1 MELPL
6 ARGTIARWS
15 EGVNSIAQPKRSKN
29 LNYGGDLPNVRD
41 VRAELDLRRSVN
53 VVQALLVATTACAAA
68 LVIGAVVK
76 LWLGAGV
83 AELPR
88 SAKER
93 AAPSEQARKQ
103 KADYSAIFERN
114 LFGSEPIV
122 DTSGS
127 GPAAHAD
134 LLLRGTAQF
143 NGTGYAVIE
152 NADSGLQQL
161 FAIGDVVFDGPKL
174 VAVDKRTATVLRGG
188 RRVVL
193 EITESESTPSAAGD
207 ASAAAPAG
215 NGIRQVGDNRF
226 LVDRGEVDH
235 SIENLSTVVTQMRAV
250 PYLKDGKSIGFRVFN
265 IRAGSLFER
274 MGLKNGD
281 VIQAVNGTTLDDPTR
296 ALSLLDEVQTADE
309 VSVDLLRDD
318 HPNTLT
324 YSIR

>member
-1 MELPL
+1 
-6 ARGTIARWS
+6 
-15 EGVNSIAQPKRSKN
+15 
-29 LNYGGDLPNVRD
+29 
-41 VRAELDLRRSVN
+41 VRAELDLRRTVN
-53 VVQALLVATTACAAA
+53 VLQGLLVATTACAAA
-68 LVIGAVVK
+68 LVIGAATK
-76 LWLGAGV
+76 LWLGSGVTDTPRAGT
-83 AELPR
+83 
-88 SAKER
+88 KEQ
-93 AAPSEQARKQ
+93 AQPSEQGRKAR
-103 KADYSAIFERN
+103 ADYSAIFERN

-122 DTSGS
+122 DTAG
-127 GPAAHAD
+127 GPAAAVHTE

-143 NGTGYAVIE
+143 GGTGYAVIE

-161 FAIGDVVFDGPKL
+161 FAVGDAVFDGPKL
-174 VAVDKRTATVLRGG
+174 VAVDARTATIVRGG

-193 EITESESTPSAAGD
+193 EITESDVQTSAA
-207 ASAAAPAG
+207 SEAPAAEG
-215 NGIRQVGDNRF
+215 AAGSSIRQVGDNRY

-296 ALSLLDEVQTADE
+296 ALALLDEVQTADE
-309 VSVDLLRDD
+309 ISVDLLRDD

>member
-1 MELPL
+1 
-6 ARGTIARWS
+6 
-15 EGVNSIAQPKRSKN
+15 
-29 LNYGGDLPNVRD
+29 LNYGKDLPNVPG
-41 VRAELDLRRSVN
+41 VRPELDLRRGVN
-53 VVQALLVATTACAAA
+53 VAHGLLVAATACAAA
-68 LVIGAVVK
+68 LAIGSATK
-76 LWLGAGV
+76 LWLGSGV
-83 AELPR
+83 ADAPR
-88 SAKER
+88 AGAKER
-93 AAPSEQARKQ
+93 AGPSEQKGKQ
-103 KADYSAIFERN
+103 RADYSAIFERN

-122 DTSGS
+122 ETASG
-127 GPAAHAD
+127 GPAAHSD

-143 NGTGYAVIE
+143 EGTGYAVIE

-161 FAIGDVVFDGPKL
+161 FAVGDLVFDGPKL
-174 VAVDKRTATVLRGG
+174 VAVDARTATVLRGG

-193 EITESESTPSAAGD
+193 EITESDVQASASSEAPGAAAG
-207 ASAAAPAG
+207 AG
-215 NGIRQVGDNRF
+215 GNTIRQVGDNRY

-296 ALSLLDEVQTADE
+296 ALALLDEVQTADE

>member
-1 MELPL
+1 
-6 ARGTIARWS
+6 
-15 EGVNSIAQPKRSKN
+15 
-29 LNYGGDLPNVRD
+29 
-41 VRAELDLRRSVN
+41 VRAELDLRRTVN
-53 VVQALLVATTACAAA
+53 LVQALLVATTACAAA
-68 LVIGAVVK
+68 LVIGAAAR
-76 LWLGAGV
+76 LWLGTEVADSPRAG
-83 AELPR
+83 
-88 SAKER
+88 AKEQ
-93 AAPSEQARKQ
+93 AEPAEQAHKAR
-103 KADYSAIFERN
+103 ADYSAIFERN

-122 DTSGS
+122 DTGS
-127 GPAAHAD
+127 GAVAHAD

-143 NGTGYAVIE
+143 GGTGYAVIE

-161 FAIGDVVFDGPKL
+161 FAVGDAVFDGPKL
-174 VAVDKRTATVLRGG
+174 VAVEARTATLMRGG
-188 RRVVL
+188 RKVVL
-193 EITESESTPSAAGD
+193 EITESNAEAATGDSTAAGEG
-207 ASAAAPAG
+207 AAG
-215 NGIRQVGDNRF
+215 NGIHQVGENRY

-296 ALSLLDEVQTADE
+296 ALALLDEVQAADE
-309 VSVDLLRDD
+309 ISVDLLRDD